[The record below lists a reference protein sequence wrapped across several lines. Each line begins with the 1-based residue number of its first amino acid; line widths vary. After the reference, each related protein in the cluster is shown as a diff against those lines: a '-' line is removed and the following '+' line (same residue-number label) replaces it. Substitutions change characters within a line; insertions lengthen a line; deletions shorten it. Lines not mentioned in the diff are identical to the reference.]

1 MLRYDQF
8 FKFRFPMNVRHLFNC
23 RFRWVCRYGN
33 NVFMKKIFTLI
44 VAAATTLGVYADL
57 NGDGYYRVENYKTKR
72 YASVIDNRGSI
83 DIAATT
89 ADLQAIKLWLVFDD
103 VSHDPASV
111 FYISKVGSEYQLTT
125 QGTGVYQIID
135 HYLKLRENGNS
146 KGQKLYMAYGTDG
159 RVTKYLADGNSW
171 SGNRGTMGT
180 NSSGDY
186 RKWFILPMDAAGEN
200 FYGAM
205 PDVDAD
211 GSLYTTVYASFPFS
225 AYSSGVKMYYVS
237 NVKNGWVEL
246 SEIEGTVPA
255 ATPVVVECVGTEPGD
270 NRMTVGGTGSAVSGN
285 KLKGKYFN
293 CDIAGH
299 INRVKYDPTT
309 MRVLGRCAD
318 GSLGFVKASGLD
330 YVPANTAYLV
340 VPGWYED
347 ELKCVK
353 THSEFEADVD
363 EIEAV
368 GGNKPRA
375 VYSITGVQL
384 YQDATDEEIA
394 SLPKGIYI
402 IGGKKVKI

>member
-1 MLRYDQF
+1 
-8 FKFRFPMNVRHLFNC
+8 
-23 RFRWVCRYGN
+23 
-33 NVFMKKIFTLI
+33 MKKIFTLI

-285 KLKGKYFN
+285 KLKGQYLSL
-293 CDIAGH
+293 IH
-299 INRVKYDPTT
+299 I
-309 MRVLGRCAD
+309 
-318 GSLGFVKASGLD
+318 
-330 YVPANTAYLV
+330 
-340 VPGWYED
+340 
-347 ELKCVK
+347 
-353 THSEFEADVD
+353 
-363 EIEAV
+363 
-368 GGNKPRA
+368 
-375 VYSITGVQL
+375 
-384 YQDATDEEIA
+384 
-394 SLPKGIYI
+394 
-402 IGGKKVKI
+402 

>member
-1 MLRYDQF
+1 
-8 FKFRFPMNVRHLFNC
+8 
-23 RFRWVCRYGN
+23 
-33 NVFMKKIFTLI
+33 
-44 VAAATTLGVYADL
+44 
-57 NGDGYYRVENYKTKR
+57 
-72 YASVIDNRGSI
+72 
-83 DIAATT
+83 
-89 ADLQAIKLWLVFDD
+89 
-103 VSHDPASV
+103 
-111 FYISKVGSEYQLTT
+111 
-125 QGTGVYQIID
+125 
-135 HYLKLRENGNS
+135 
-146 KGQKLYMAYGTDG
+146 
-159 RVTKYLADGNSW
+159 
-171 SGNRGTMGT
+171 
-180 NSSGDY
+180 
-186 RKWFILPMDAAGEN
+186 
-200 FYGAM
+200 
-205 PDVDAD
+205 
-211 GSLYTTVYASFPFS
+211 
-225 AYSSGVKMYYVS
+225 
-237 NVKNGWVEL
+237 
-246 SEIEGTVPA
+246 
-255 ATPVVVECVGTEPGD
+255 
-270 NRMTVGGTGSAVSGN
+270 MTVGGTGSAVSGN
-285 KLKGKYFN
+285 KLKGQYFN